1 MQKSAGQTGALAPPA
16 SGLPGRSESLGRRG
30 WGWGCGSRGGRAAAA
45 DPRSRARSPRPG
57 LLLGLRSRFVE
68 SGLAS
73 PRLRLPSATKPPP
86 RPAAPHYFLLG
97 PTFGASQG
105 PGIPLAEFS
114 VFEDGSRCALS
125 PGADA
130 RHWLRVAALVKQRES
145 WRRLHRTW
153 LARPRAP
160 RAGATGS
167 PGGRR
172 CPSALAAFCS
182 GPTRRP
188 GAPSRANGLE
198 AAGSQGILLKR
209 KEREFRARGW
219 SGAGKPGELARGGA
233 RVEWD
238 LRWVPRSWTQPAC
251 LRRSAR
257 LGVFRPRP
265 RSRLGPGA
273 LPTRAA
279 LPPRLAG
286 DSGALCL
293 GRGCRARSVGHAGE
307 GARLSASG

>member
-1 MQKSAGQTGALAPPA
+1 MGGPRRQTPVPAHARPDLASCLDFALVSLKAGSHRLASASPLQPNPLPSPPHPA
-16 SGLPGRSESLGRRG
+16 IFCWGRRLG
-30 WGWGCGSRGGRAAAA
+30 QV
-45 DPRSRARSPRPG
+45 RAREFRSQNSPF
-57 LLLGLRSRFVE
+57 LKTV
-68 SGLAS
+68 
-73 PRLRLPSATKPPP
+73 
-86 RPAAPHYFLLG
+86 PAAPCA
-97 PTFGASQG
+97 PVRMQG
-105 PGIPLAEFS
+105 TG
-114 VFEDGSRCALS
+114 
-125 PGADA
+125 
-130 RHWLRVAALVKQRES
+130 LRVAALVKQRES

-153 LARPRAP
+153 LARPQAP

-182 GPTRRP
+182 GSMRQP

-238 LRWVPRSWTQPAC
+238 LRWVPRSRAQPAC

-265 RSRLGPGA
+265 RSRLGPGD

-279 LPPRLAG
+279 LPPRLAA
-286 DSGALCL
+286 DSGTLCL
-293 GRGCRARSVGHAGE
+293 GGGCGVRSVGHPGE